1 MDIVERIN
9 RLLTWP
15 ARSYKARKVTN
26 ATKGGRIVFR
36 DTEIEQINLDDI
48 DRVYKMIVRGLCGEI
63 HYKELS
69 SEEKT
74 LLSSLL
80 SEAKAGGLN
89 YAQFNE
95 LLLLLNQDR
104 LSEAFF
110 EFFFG
115 KEKITLED
123 LRQAIIKF
131 RGYAMLCFGN
141 FRFAYKQLIQKN
153 DKELKEA
160 LEPYCRPTAQMKE
173 EFKSRPAKALDI
185 KKIDKAQTWY
195 NGHIAKKKYEKEAAL
210 LSQLLSSPKD
220 RKAYP
225 LTEEELF
232 SLSGIYEK
240 IGESIAKIQQ
250 KSLQNTD
257 IYLTWDYMDVYVATS
272 MRHKWEFEE
281 TFEFIQK
288 LGNHESLKGLN
299 LRYFDPTQSQ
309 CKDRI
314 DKGLIEGLMLKR
326 ALCSIYMA
334 QEVDTMGKDSE
345 LAATLAQ
352 RKPVIAYV
360 PSIDIDQH
368 AEKIMRF
375 PLDFFKLRFLILRAE
390 GLFEDENCA
399 REIEQVDSNFW
410 KTIDD
415 FLRQLTD
422 YRRTQPFSLWDE
434 RENKFKEGCA
444 VFPKICRILAIAEH
458 HSYEKRADTLKDV
471 HPLSIQVDLASG
483 VANGVLVVR
492 DHEECAILLQ
502 KILTNSMNFTTKH
515 VGHKDEGMT
524 ILEDEISGC
533 PFRVVTDYEKLTNSF
548 WNFYLTSEK

>member
-1 MDIVERIN
+1 MVFRDNEIERIN
-9 RLLTWP
+9 L
-15 ARSYKARKVTN
+15 N
-26 ATKGGRIVFR
+26 
-36 DTEIEQINLDDI
+36 DI

-63 HYKELS
+63 YYKELS

-110 EFFFG
+110 EFFFE

-123 LRQAIIKF
+123 LRQAVIKF

-160 LEPYCRPTAQMKE
+160 LEPYCRPPAQMKE

-195 NGHIAKKKYEKEAAL
+195 NGYIAKKKYEKEAVL
-210 LSQLLSSPKD
+210 LSQLLNSPKD
-220 RKAYP
+220 RKAYA

-232 SLSGIYEK
+232 SLSEMYEK
-240 IGESIAKIQQ
+240 TGGSIAKIQQ

-257 IYLTWDYMDVYVATS
+257 VYLTWDYMDVYIATS
-272 MRHKWEFEE
+272 MRHKWEFED

-288 LGNHESLKGLN
+288 VFSHKSLTELG
-299 LRYFDPTQSQ
+299 LRYFDPTHAQ
-309 CKDRI
+309 CRDRI
-314 DKGLIEGLMLKR
+314 DKALIEGLMLKR
-326 ALCSIYMA
+326 ALCTIYMA
-334 QEVDTMGKDSE
+334 QEIDTMGKDSE

-360 PSIDIDQH
+360 PSIDIYKH
-368 AEKIMRF
+368 TEKIMRF
-375 PLDFFKLRFLILRAE
+375 PLDFFKLRFLILLAE
-390 GLFEDENCA
+390 GLFDDENCA
-399 REIEQVDSNFW
+399 TEIKRIDPNFE

-415 FLRQLTD
+415 FLKQLNK
-422 YRRTQPFSLWDE
+422 YRRDQPFSLWDE
-434 RENKFKEGCA
+434 REKKFKEECA
-444 VFPKICRILAIAEH
+444 VFPKICRILAIAEN
-458 HSYEKRADTLKDV
+458 HSYEKRARTLKDV
-471 HPLSIQVDLASG
+471 HPLSIQVDLESG

-492 DHEECAILLQ
+492 DHKECATLLE
-502 KILTNSMNFTTKH
+502 KILTNSMDFTIKH
-515 VGHKDEGMT
+515 VGDEGEGIT
-524 ILEDEISGC
+524 ILEEEISGC
-533 PFRVVTDYEKLTNSF
+533 PFRVVTDHEKLTNSF